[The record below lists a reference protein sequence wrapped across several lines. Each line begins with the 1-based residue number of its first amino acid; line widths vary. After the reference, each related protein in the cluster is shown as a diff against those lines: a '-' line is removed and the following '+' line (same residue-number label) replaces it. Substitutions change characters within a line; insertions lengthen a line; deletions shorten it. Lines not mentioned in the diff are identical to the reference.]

1 MAPCGA
7 SPFEFDEP
15 VLQSLFAKAPVAAE
29 LDMRDATRPGLRPY
43 PVLRHPRRSATSSA
57 VNRRVMTVRP
67 PRDGLPQSSRAS
79 DSLRNWYPIGIQ
91 SPL

>member
-7 SPFEFDEP
+7 SPFEFNEP
-15 VLQSLFAKAPVAAE
+15 VLQSLLAKAPVAAE
-29 LDMRDATRPGLRPY
+29 LDMRDATRPACAHTQSF
-43 PVLRHPRRSATSSA
+43 VTPRRSATSSA

-79 DSLRNWYPIGIQ
+79 GSLRNWYPIGIQ